1 MISSPV
7 SFTRVELGLGKASLL
22 REVLVVEDSDED
34 FDTLCEVVQS
44 LGLDCTLYRA
54 LSGDQALALL
64 RGEAVPGQPLRPAL
78 ILLDLNAPGFDGRDA
93 LAAIKSDDAFKC
105 VPVVVLT
112 TSANP
117 VDLVFCYAAGANA
130 YHVKPHR
137 HDGYLA
143 ALVSLLKYWLGSI
156 VLPPPLAV
164 RH

>member
-7 SFTRVELGLGKASLL
+7 SFTKAAASLGKASRM
-22 REVLVVEDSDED
+22 REILVVEDSDED
-34 FDTLCEVVQS
+34 FDTLCEVMQR
-44 LGLDCTLYRA
+44 LGIDCTLYRV

-64 RGEAVPGQPLRPAL
+64 RGEAKPGQPLRPAL
-78 ILLDLNAPGFDGRDA
+78 ILLDLNAPGFDGRDT
-93 LAAIKSDDAFKC
+93 LAAIKSDNALKC

-117 VDLVFCYAAGANA
+117 ADLAFCYAAGANA

-137 HDGYLA
+137 HDSYLA
-143 ALVSLLKYWLGSI
+143 GLASLLNYWLGSN
-156 VLPPPLAV
+156 VLPPPLAA